1 MARMREPFTG
11 GVFDVP
17 ASRVEKY
24 LGRGYALLD
33 GEPKPASVDEVESD
47 HEQEPAETPV
57 ATTDE
62 PKPASVD
69 EVESDHEQ
77 EPAETPVATTD
88 EPKPTA
94 DSTIAEIRAWA
105 KAHGVA
111 LPKKGNKAALL
122 AAIG

>member
-17 ASRVEKY
+17 ASKVAKY

-33 GEPKPASVDEVESD
+33 GEPEPVYVGEIESD

-57 ATTDE
+57 A
-62 PKPASVD
+62 A
-69 EVESDHEQ
+69 
-77 EPAETPVATTD
+77 TD

-94 DSTIAEIRAWA
+94 ESTIAEIRAWA
-105 KAHGVA
+105 KANGVA
-111 LPKKGNKAALL
+111 LPKRGNKAALL

>member
-1 MARMREPFTG
+1 MPRMREPFTG

-17 ASRVEKY
+17 ASKVEKY

-33 GEPKPASVDEVESD
+33 GEPEPATSDER
-47 HEQEPAETPV
+47 PAETPV
-57 ATTDE
+57 AE
-62 PKPASVD
+62 A
-69 EVESDHEQ
+69 
-77 EPAETPVATTD
+77 D

-105 KAHGVA
+105 KAHGVE

-122 AAIG
+122 AAIE

>member
-17 ASRVEKY
+17 ASKVAKY

-33 GEPKPASVDEVESD
+33 GSVKPAYVDERGND

-57 ATTDE
+57 A
-62 PKPASVD
+62 K
-69 EVESDHEQ
+69 
-77 EPAETPVATTD
+77 TD

-94 DSTIAEIRAWA
+94 ESTIAEIRAWA
-105 KAHGVA
+105 KANGVA
-111 LPKKGNKAALL
+111 LPKKGNKAQLL
-122 AAIG
+122 EAIG

>member
-17 ASRVEKY
+17 AHKVAKY

-33 GEPKPASVDEVESD
+33 GEPGPAIVDERPDER
-47 HEQEPAETPV
+47 PAEAPV
-57 ATTDE
+57 AE
-62 PKPASVD
+62 A
-69 EVESDHEQ
+69 
-77 EPAETPVATTD
+77 D

-94 DSTIAEIRAWA
+94 DSTVAEIRAWA
-105 KAHGVA
+105 KANGVA

>member
-11 GVFDVP
+11 GIFDVP
-17 ASRVEKY
+17 AHKVDKY

-33 GEPKPASVDEVESD
+33 GEPEPAIVDEVESD

-57 ATTDE
+57 ADGG
-62 PKPASVD
+62 
-69 EVESDHEQ
+69 
-77 EPAETPVATTD
+77 

-94 DSTIAEIRAWA
+94 ESTIAEIRAWA
-105 KAHGVA
+105 KANGVA
-111 LPKKGNKAALL
+111 LPKRGNKAALL

>member
-17 ASRVEKY
+17 APRVAKY

-33 GEPKPASVDEVESD
+33 GEPEPASVDEAESD
-47 HEQEPAETPV
+47 HEQEPAETP
-57 ATTDE
+57 AAD
-62 PKPASVD
+62 AD
-69 EVESDHEQ
+69 
-77 EPAETPVATTD
+77 A
-88 EPKPTA
+88 PKPTA

-105 KAHGVA
+105 KANGVE
-111 LPKKGNKAALL
+111 LPKRGNKAALL

>member
-17 ASRVEKY
+17 ASKVDKY

-33 GEPKPASVDEVESD
+33 GEPEPATVDERPDECPT
-47 HEQEPAETPV
+47 EAPA
-57 ATTDE
+57 AD
-62 PKPASVD
+62 A
-69 EVESDHEQ
+69 
-77 EPAETPVATTD
+77 D

-105 KAHGVA
+105 KANGVA
-111 LPKKGNKAALL
+111 LPNKGNKAQLL

>member
-17 ASRVEKY
+17 APMVAKY

-33 GEPKPASVDEVESD
+33 GEPEPAIVDEYPDER
-47 HEQEPAETPV
+47 PTETPV
-57 ATTDE
+57 A
-62 PKPASVD
+62 K
-69 EVESDHEQ
+69 
-77 EPAETPVATTD
+77 TD

-105 KAHGVA
+105 KAHGVE

>member
-17 ASRVEKY
+17 APMVAKY

-33 GEPKPASVDEVESD
+33 GEQSPAIVDERPDER
-47 HEQEPAETPV
+47 PAETPV
-57 ATTDE
+57 A
-62 PKPASVD
+62 K
-69 EVESDHEQ
+69 
-77 EPAETPVATTD
+77 TD

-94 DSTIAEIRAWA
+94 ESTIAEIRAWA
-105 KAHGVA
+105 KANGVA
-111 LPKKGNKAALL
+111 LPKRGNKAQLL

>member
-17 ASRVEKY
+17 ASKVEKY

-33 GEPKPASVDEVESD
+33 GGPETAIVDERPDER
-47 HEQEPAETPV
+47 PAETP
-57 ATTDE
+57 AAD
-62 PKPASVD
+62 AD
-69 EVESDHEQ
+69 AH
-77 EPAETPVATTD
+77 
-88 EPKPTA
+88 KPTA
-94 DSTIAEIRAWA
+94 ESTIAEIRAWA
-105 KAHGVA
+105 KANGVA

>member
-11 GVFDVP
+11 GIFDVP
-17 ASRVEKY
+17 APRVAKY

-33 GEPKPASVDEVESD
+33 GEPEPASVDE
-47 HEQEPAETPV
+47 A
-57 ATTDE
+57 
-62 PKPASVD
+62 
-69 EVESDHEQ
+69 ESDHEQ

-105 KAHGVA
+105 KANGVA
-111 LPKKGNKAALL
+111 LPKRGNKAQLL

>member
-17 ASRVEKY
+17 APKVDKY

-33 GEPKPASVDEVESD
+33 GEPEPASVDEVESD
-47 HEQEPAETPV
+47 LEQEPAAE
-57 ATTDE
+57 E
-62 PKPASVD
+62 PASD
-69 EVESDHEQ
+69 
-77 EPAETPVATTD
+77 A
-88 EPKPTA
+88 PKPTA

-105 KAHGVA
+105 KANGVA
-111 LPKKGNKAALL
+111 LPKRGNKAALL

>member
-17 ASRVEKY
+17 ASKVEKY
-24 LGRGYALLD
+24 FGRGYALLD
-33 GEPKPASVDEVESD
+33 GSVKTVYVDERGND
-47 HEQEPAETPV
+47 HEHEPAETP
-57 ATTDE
+57 AAD
-62 PKPASVD
+62 AD
-69 EVESDHEQ
+69 
-77 EPAETPVATTD
+77 A
-88 EPKPTA
+88 PKPTA

-105 KAHGVA
+105 KANGVA

>member
-1 MARMREPFTG
+1 MPRMREPFTG

-17 ASRVEKY
+17 ASKVEKY

-33 GEPKPASVDEVESD
+33 VSVKPASVDEVESD
-47 HEQEPAETPV
+47 HEQEP
-57 ATTDE
+57 D
-62 PKPASVD
+62 
-69 EVESDHEQ
+69 
-77 EPAETPVATTD
+77 ETPVATTD

-105 KAHGVA
+105 KANGVT
-111 LPKKGNKAALL
+111 LPKRGNKAALL

>member
-17 ASRVEKY
+17 ASKVDKY

-33 GEPKPASVDEVESD
+33 GEPETVSVDEVESD
-47 HEQEPAETPV
+47 HEQEPAETSV
-57 ATTDE
+57 AE
-62 PKPASVD
+62 A
-69 EVESDHEQ
+69 
-77 EPAETPVATTD
+77 D

-105 KAHGVA
+105 KARGVE
-111 LPKKGNKAALL
+111 LPKRGNKAQLL

>member
-17 ASRVEKY
+17 ASKVAKY

-33 GEPKPASVDEVESD
+33 GSVKPASVDEVESD

-57 ATTDE
+57 AKTDE
-62 PKPASVD
+62 PKPD
-69 EVESDHEQ
+69 
-77 EPAETPVATTD
+77 
-88 EPKPTA
+88 A

-122 AAIG
+122 AAIE